1 MGVKLLEPRLCLLL
15 LLPLVLM
22 VSSVQVPR
30 GLTPS
35 QWFEIQHVN
44 NRPGLQCTAAMRG
57 VNNYT
62 GHCKDKNTFLH
73 TTFAAVVGV
82 CGRPNTPCRNRTH
95 TNCHNSPARVS
106 LTYCN
111 LTTPGAHYTQ
121 CRYQTSPATMFY
133 RVACNNRT
141 PQDNGTYP
149 VVPVHLD
156 GIF

>member
-1 MGVKLLEPRLCLLL
+1 MKLLESRLCLLL
-15 LLPLVLM
+15 LLPLVIM
-22 VSSVQVPR
+22 VASVQIPR

-44 NRPGLQCTAAMRG
+44 NRPGLRCTTAMRG

-62 GHCKDKNTFLH
+62 RHCKDKNTFLH
-73 TTFAAVVGV
+73 TSFAAVVGV

-95 TNCHNSPARVS
+95 TNCHNSSAPVS
-106 LTYCN
+106 LTFCN
-111 LTTPGAHYTQ
+111 LTTRARNYTQ
-121 CRYQTSPATMFY
+121 CQYQTTQATMFY
-133 RVACNNRT
+133 RVACGNRS

-156 GIF
+156 LIF